1 MRARRP
7 RRHGSGPGLDPPRA
21 GEPRLPQTHGKVRR
35 GQSYVPPAGKLR
47 VNVDRWTEIELF
59 VQVAELGSLS
69 RAAESLGLSNAA
81 ASRHLAAL
89 EARLAARLVQRN
101 TRRLFLT
108 DVGDAYYRRCKPLLA
123 ELRDAESA
131 VNEAVLKPT
140 GLLRVT
146 ASLSFSM
153 IVIAPLLP
161 AFAARYPDLRVEIV
175 VSNRY
180 TDLLENG
187 IDVAIR
193 NLEFEIDS
201 GITVRRLAETRR
213 VLAASPTYLQRHGA
227 PQRPEDLTRHQLL
240 VYNLANQPNLLR
252 FTRDGAETAVPAHGL
267 LEAND
272 GQVIRAA
279 ALAHHGILIQPLYII
294 HDDIV
299 AGRLVPVLQAWELA
313 RLTINVAYPTRRHL
327 PAKVRCF
334 VDFLVEQFAAHDYER
349 RWTA

>member
-1 MRARRP
+1 M
-7 RRHGSGPGLDPPRA
+7 
-21 GEPRLPQTHGKVRR
+21 
-35 GQSYVPPAGKLR
+35 
-47 VNVDRWTEIELF
+47 DRWTEIELF
-59 VQVAELGSLS
+59 VQVAELGSLT

-89 EARLAARLVQRN
+89 EERLAARLVQRN

-108 DVGDAYYRRCKPLLA
+108 DVGETFYRRCKPLLG
-123 ELRDAESA
+123 ELREAESA
-131 VNEAVLKPT
+131 VNEAVLKPA

-161 AFAARYPDLRVEIV
+161 EFSARYPDLRVEIV
-175 VSNRY
+175 ASNRY
-180 TDLLENG
+180 TDLLDSG

-193 NLEFEIDS
+193 NREFEDDS
-201 GITVRRLAETRR
+201 AITVRRLAETKR
-213 VLAASPTYLQRHGA
+213 VMAASPQYLQRHGTPRTPDELA
-227 PQRPEDLTRHQLL
+227 HHDLLI
-240 VYNLANQPNLLR
+240 YNLANQPHTLK
-252 FTRDGAETAVPAHGL
+252 FTRNGAVTSLTVQGL

-279 ALAHHGILIQPLYII
+279 ALKHLGILMQPLYII
-294 HDDIV
+294 HEDIV
-299 AGRLVPVLQAWELA
+299 GGRLVPVLQEWELS
-313 RLTINVAYPTRRHL
+313 RLVMNIAYPTRRHL

-334 VDFLVEQFAAHDYER
+334 VDFLVEQFADREFER

>member
-1 MRARRP
+1 M
-7 RRHGSGPGLDPPRA
+7 
-21 GEPRLPQTHGKVRR
+21 
-35 GQSYVPPAGKLR
+35 
-47 VNVDRWTEIELF
+47 DRWTEIELF

-81 ASRHLAAL
+81 ASRQLAAL
-89 EARLAARLVQRN
+89 ESRLAARLVQRN

-108 DVGDAYYRRCKPLLA
+108 EVGDAFYRRCKPLLG
-123 ELRDAESA
+123 ELCEAESA

-161 AFAARYPDLRVEIV
+161 EFTARYPELKVEIV

-187 IDVAIR
+187 IDVAVR
-193 NLEFEIDS
+193 NREFENDS
-201 GITVRRLAETRR
+201 AITVRRLAETKR
-213 VLAASPTYLQRHGA
+213 VLAASPQYLQRHGV
-227 PQRPEDLTRHQLL
+227 PRTPDELTRHRLL
-240 VYNLANQPNLLR
+240 IYNLPNHPHQLR
-252 FTRDGAETAVPAHGL
+252 FTRNGAVTSVPAAGV

-279 ALAHHGILIQPLYII
+279 ALKHLGILIQPMYIL
-294 HDDIV
+294 HEDVV
-299 AGRLVPVLQAWELA
+299 AGRLVPLLQEWELP
-313 RLTINVAYPTRRHL
+313 RLTINIAYPTRRHL

-334 VDFLVEQFAAHDYER
+334 VDFLVEQFERLDYER

>member
-1 MRARRP
+1 M
-7 RRHGSGPGLDPPRA
+7 
-21 GEPRLPQTHGKVRR
+21 
-35 GQSYVPPAGKLR
+35 
-47 VNVDRWTEIELF
+47 DRWTEIELF
-59 VQVAELGSLS
+59 VQVAELGSLT
-69 RAAESLGLSNAA
+69 RAAESLNLSNAA

-89 EARLAARLVQRN
+89 EERLAARLVQRN

-108 DVGDAYYRRCKPLLA
+108 EVGDSYYRRCKPLLA
-123 ELRDAESA
+123 ELREAESA

-161 AFAARYPDLRVEIV
+161 AFIERYPGLRVEIV

-180 TDLLENG
+180 TDLLDSG

-193 NLEFEIDS
+193 NREFEDDS
-201 GITVRRLAETRR
+201 AITVRRLAETKR
-213 VLAASPTYLQRHGA
+213 VLAASPQYLQRHGTPRTPDELGA
-227 PQRPEDLTRHQLL
+227 HRLL
-240 VYNLANQPNLLR
+240 IYNLANQPHQLR
-252 FTRDGAETAVPAHGL
+252 FTRNGAVTTLTVQGL

-272 GQVIRAA
+272 GQVLRAA
-279 ALAHHGILIQPLYII
+279 ALRHLGILMQPLYII

-299 AGRLVPVLQAWELA
+299 GGRLVPVLQDWELS
-313 RLTINVAYPTRRHL
+313 RLVMNIAYPTRRHL

-334 VDFLVEQFAAHDYER
+334 VDFLVEQFAAHDFER

>member
-1 MRARRP
+1 M
-7 RRHGSGPGLDPPRA
+7 
-21 GEPRLPQTHGKVRR
+21 
-35 GQSYVPPAGKLR
+35 
-47 VNVDRWTEIELF
+47 DRWTEIELF
-59 VQVAELGSLS
+59 VQVAELGSLT

-89 EARLAARLVQRN
+89 EERLAARLVQRN

-108 DVGDAYYRRCKPLLA
+108 DVGETFYRRCKPLLG
-123 ELRDAESA
+123 EMREAESA
-131 VNEAVLKPT
+131 VNEAVLKPA

-161 AFAARYPDLRVEIV
+161 EFTARYPDLRVEIV
-175 VSNRY
+175 ASNRY
-180 TDLLENG
+180 TDLLDSG

-193 NLEFEIDS
+193 NREFEDDS
-201 GITVRRLAETRR
+201 AITVRRLAETKR
-213 VLAASPTYLQRHGA
+213 VLAASPQYLQRRGTPRTPDELAHH
-227 PQRPEDLTRHQLL
+227 DLLI
-240 VYNLANQPNLLR
+240 YNLANQPHTLK
-252 FTRDGAETAVPAHGL
+252 FTRNGAVTSLTVQGL

-279 ALAHHGILIQPLYII
+279 ALKHLGILMQPLYII
-294 HDDIV
+294 HEDIV
-299 AGRLVPVLQAWELA
+299 GGRLVPVLQDWALS
-313 RLTINVAYPTRRHL
+313 RLVMNIAYPTRRHL

-334 VDFLVEQFAAHDYER
+334 VDFLVEQFADREFER

>member
-1 MRARRP
+1 M
-7 RRHGSGPGLDPPRA
+7 
-21 GEPRLPQTHGKVRR
+21 
-35 GQSYVPPAGKLR
+35 
-47 VNVDRWTEIELF
+47 DRWTEIELF

-81 ASRHLAAL
+81 ASRHLASL

-108 DVGDAYYRRCKPLLA
+108 DVGEAFYRRCKPLLG

-161 AFAARYPDLRVEIV
+161 EFHARYPELKVEIV

-180 TDLLENG
+180 TDLLESG

-193 NLEFEIDS
+193 NREFENDS
-201 GITVRRLAETRR
+201 AITVRRLAETKR
-213 VLAASPTYLQRHGA
+213 VLAASPQYLQRHGTPRTPDELA
-227 PQRPEDLTRHQLL
+227 QHRLL
-240 VYNLANQPNLLR
+240 IYNLANQPHQLR
-252 FTRDGAETAVPAHGL
+252 FTRNGAVTTVPIDGL

-279 ALAHHGILIQPLYII
+279 ALKHLGILIQPMYII
-294 HDDIV
+294 HEDVV
-299 AGRLVPVLQAWELA
+299 AGRLVPLLQDWELP
-313 RLTINVAYPTRRHL
+313 RLTINIAYPTRRHL

-334 VDFLVEQFAAHDYER
+334 VDFLVEQFERLDYER

>member
-1 MRARRP
+1 M
-7 RRHGSGPGLDPPRA
+7 
-21 GEPRLPQTHGKVRR
+21 
-35 GQSYVPPAGKLR
+35 
-47 VNVDRWTEIELF
+47 DRWTEIELF

-89 EARLAARLVQRN
+89 EERLAARLVQRN

-108 DVGDAYYRRCKPLLA
+108 DVGDAFYRRCKPLLGELHEA
-123 ELRDAESA
+123 ETA

-140 GLLRVT
+140 GLLRVQ

-161 AFAARYPDLRVEIV
+161 ELAERYPELRVEIV
-175 VSNRY
+175 TSNRY
-180 TDLLENG
+180 PDLLENG

-193 NLEFEIDS
+193 NREFENDS
-201 GITVRRLAETRR
+201 AITVRRLAETKR
-213 VLAASPTYLQRHGA
+213 VLAASPQYLQRHGT
-227 PQRPEDLTRHQLL
+227 PRTPDELVQHRLL
-240 VYNLANQPNLLR
+240 IYNLANHPDELR
-252 FTRDGAETAVPAHGL
+252 LTHDGVETAVAIHGV

-272 GQVIRAA
+272 GQVVRAA
-279 ALAHHGILIQPLYII
+279 ALKHLGILMQPMYII
-294 HDDIV
+294 HEDVV
-299 AGRLVPVLQAWELA
+299 AGRLVPVLTEWELQ
-313 RLTINVAYPTRRHL
+313 RLTINIAYPTRRHL

-334 VDFLVEQFAAHDYER
+334 VDFLVEQFALNDFER